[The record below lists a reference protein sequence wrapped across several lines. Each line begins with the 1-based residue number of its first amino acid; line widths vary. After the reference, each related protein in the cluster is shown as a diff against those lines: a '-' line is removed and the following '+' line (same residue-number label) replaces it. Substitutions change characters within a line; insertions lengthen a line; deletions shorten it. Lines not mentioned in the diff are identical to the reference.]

1 MSSKRQNRTRPQVFS
16 LWNPWLLSCIHH
28 LPTRRQ
34 QKTHLEKCFSTGCS
48 SRGMSSRN
56 LESVFKMVESCCPP
70 PWFEGWC
77 HSEPLLLL
85 GCVQTVSCARGKSR
99 GRDFSPEGL
108 DVGSGNDGADQ
119 ASSRHQLLAWNFKD
133 VDPLLSIDSHPHW
146 VREVLGLKHPQRVPW
161 GLGVGEE
168 KHGTHRKGGLSGG
181 TSSKMNEMLY
191 PQSRAGKRVL
201 AHQGRSIVVRKVFRI
216 WMGNVAGAGR

>member
-34 QKTHLEKCFSTGCS
+34 QKTHLEKGFSTGCS

-161 GLGVGEE
+161 GI
-168 KHGTHRKGGLSGG
+168 HSSTHPSIHLSLVYFSNIDRVHTLCLPCDRPPQGSQKRNTVSASQGLPVNG
-181 TSSKMNEMLY
+181 
-191 PQSRAGKRVL
+191 
-201 AHQGRSIVVRKVFRI
+201 
-216 WMGNVAGAGR
+216 

>member
-1 MSSKRQNRTRPQVFS
+1 MDRME
-16 LWNPWLLSCIHH
+16 H
-28 LPTRRQ
+28 LRSDSQ
-34 QKTHLEKCFSTGCS
+34 Q
-48 SRGMSSRN
+48 MN
-56 LESVFKMVESCCPP
+56 
-70 PWFEGWC
+70 
-77 HSEPLLLL
+77 
-85 GCVQTVSCARGKSR
+85 A
-99 GRDFSPEGL
+99 
-108 DVGSGNDGADQ
+108 
-119 ASSRHQLLAWNFKD
+119 
-133 VDPLLSIDSHPHW
+133 
-146 VREVLGLKHPQRVPW
+146 PQRVPW